1 LLLSPQ
7 GESKYESGRRFHF
20 HPLNVEALEIFNK
33 AREPGFHKMRLIDRL
48 YEEFS
53 QTNSENYKNYGK
65 YPTYPKWSKDFN
77 EYQSIVFGKVKE
89 KIELTMLIKK
99 TVREVTDE
107 ELMQIITAL
116 VREETQN
123 DEKVEK
129 SQQDN
134 IWV

>member
-1 LLLSPQ
+1 
-7 GESKYESGRRFHF
+7 
-20 HPLNVEALEIFNK
+20 
-33 AREPGFHKMRLIDRL
+33 
-48 YEEFS
+48 
-53 QTNSENYKNYGK
+53 
-65 YPTYPKWSKDFN
+65 
-77 EYQSIVFGKVKE
+77 
-89 KIELTMLIKK
+89 LIKK

-129 SQQDN
+129 SQQDD